1 VRIKISNS
9 CYQIKTIFKLFEKNF
24 MSDKILL
31 SFVGKK
37 LHYLHCW
44 HREDKNGA
52 NRAYRGVAGEGAA
65 FAV

>member
-1 VRIKISNS
+1 
-9 CYQIKTIFKLFEKNF
+9 